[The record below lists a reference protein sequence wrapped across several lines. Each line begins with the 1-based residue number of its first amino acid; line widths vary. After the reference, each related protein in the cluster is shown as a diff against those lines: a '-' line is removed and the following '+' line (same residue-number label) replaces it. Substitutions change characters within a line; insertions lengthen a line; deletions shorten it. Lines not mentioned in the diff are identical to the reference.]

1 MLDWVSDSVW
11 VKVGCLLH
19 VGRRLHLT
27 HFIFLNRALSY
38 FPGKAFHIS
47 QPSSVHLR
55 ATSSV
60 QWRERRPLKI
70 PKIAKFQ
77 NSQKWSRNFI
87 NFTGSWSCV
96 QRPPNEEYLTALTP
110 LGFFKNKSFV
120 TSELSYLS
128 IEDIYRWR
136 KCLRIFDLK
145 TI

>member
-1 MLDWVSDSVW
+1 M
-11 VKVGCLLH
+11 KVGCLLH

-110 LGFFKNKSFV
+110 LGFFQNKSFV
-120 TSELSYLS
+120 TSDVVLFINRRYISMEKVFKNIWFENYLK
-128 IEDIYRWR
+128 DIKQY
-136 KCLRIFDLK
+136 FV
-145 TI
+145 